1 MSFNEGLY
9 NRGDGPMN
17 SGTFLVVLLVLYWW
31 VGHVIKTIAVIT
43 KAWVLFSLKSFLK
56 YNMRMTI

>member
-17 SGTFLVVLLVLYWW
+17 SGTFLVLYWW